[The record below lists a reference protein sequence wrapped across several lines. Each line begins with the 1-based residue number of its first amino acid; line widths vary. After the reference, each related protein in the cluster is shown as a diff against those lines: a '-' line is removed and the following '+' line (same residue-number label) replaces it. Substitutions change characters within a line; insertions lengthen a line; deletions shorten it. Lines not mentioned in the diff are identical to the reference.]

1 MKKTLI
7 IDIKDTFALE
17 TKSAIE
23 LLNSTK
29 YTEES
34 FNNMTLEDIDDDG
47 DVWLYYDTLGEQKI
61 AKTIATLENFH
72 INASM
77 PIGSW
82 VDIKEI
88 MSVLNTKFY
97 YKTDSDKAFLEVS
110 KWLYKNIGCKLIRL
124 RSGKT
129 LKADYI
135 YSADVGLLEKSES
148 ENKILKVMPYN
159 NDFLDFNR
167 VAIWSHFLRFMNEE
181 GIGLKISE
189 VKLNEIR
196 E

>member
-23 LLNSTK
+23 LLSSTK

-34 FNNMTLEDIDDDG
+34 FNNMTLDDISDDG
-47 DVWLYYDTLGEQKI
+47 DVWLHYSTYGGKRI
-61 AKTIATLENFH
+61 AETIETLENFH
-72 INASM
+72 INTSM

-82 VDIKEI
+82 VDIKELDK
-88 MSVLNTKFY
+88 VLDIKFCY
-97 YKTDSDKAFLEVS
+97 NPKNGKAFTEVS
-110 KWLYKNIGCKLIRL
+110 RWLYKNTGHKLV
-124 RSGKT
+124 RSNNKT
-129 LKADYI
+129 VLKADYI
-135 YSADVGLLEKSES
+135 YSADPKVLELSNS
-148 ENKILKVMPYN
+148 QNKILKIMPYN

-167 VAIWSHFLRFMNEE
+167 VAIWSHFLRFMDEE
-181 GIGLKISE
+181 ELGLKFSTI
-189 VKLNEIR
+189 KLNEIR